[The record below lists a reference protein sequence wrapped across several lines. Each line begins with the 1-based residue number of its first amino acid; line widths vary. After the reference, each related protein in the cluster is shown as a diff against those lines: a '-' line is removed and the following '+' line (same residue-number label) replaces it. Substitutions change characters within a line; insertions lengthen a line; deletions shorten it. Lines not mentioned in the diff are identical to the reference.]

1 VVAISTILTR
11 FFTDE
16 EIAMTKWAAAALAMV
31 MSISAGMAQ
40 AEVAQPTIDAIRT
53 LWQTQHKALDAHD
66 IDGVLATY
74 ADSDDIMLMGTG
86 PGEHWV
92 GKAEVRDAYT
102 HFTENFDANTMEVQ
116 CGEGAGSSRGDVVW
130 LTAVCHFSDQQKDL
144 KRKYVT
150 NVSAVLLKEG
160 TGWRFHTIHFS
171 HLTGGGEAEQQ
182 NAPK

>member
-1 VVAISTILTR
+1 
-11 FFTDE
+11 
-16 EIAMTKWAAAALAMV
+16 MTTWAATALAMV
-31 MSISAGMAQ
+31 TSISAGVAQ
-40 AEVAQPTIDAIRT
+40 AEVAQPTIDAVGT

-66 IDGVLATY
+66 MDGVMATF

-92 GKAEVRDAYT
+92 GKAEIRDAYT
-102 HFTENFDANTMEVQ
+102 HFTESFDAHTMDVQ

-144 KRKYVT
+144 PRKYIT
-150 NVSAVLLKEG
+150 NLSAVLLKEG
-160 TGWRFHTIHFS
+160 TEWRFHTIHFS
-171 HLTGGGEAEQQ
+171 HLTGSGEAEQQ